1 MTINVSYFNCARDIL
16 LTKYESAR
24 RTADDTL
31 AFDKNFLE
39 SKLLARFAEAT
50 EFELKTQ
57 QLTFLIRLLLVFL
70 FYVILYL
77 FFFRFS
83 VCYEFSLEEI
93 KNYRSPST

>member
-16 LTKYESAR
+16 LTKYDSAR

-57 QLTFLIRLLLVFL
+57 QLTFLKRLLLVF
-70 FYVILYL
+70 
-77 FFFRFS
+77 
-83 VCYEFSLEEI
+83 
-93 KNYRSPST
+93 